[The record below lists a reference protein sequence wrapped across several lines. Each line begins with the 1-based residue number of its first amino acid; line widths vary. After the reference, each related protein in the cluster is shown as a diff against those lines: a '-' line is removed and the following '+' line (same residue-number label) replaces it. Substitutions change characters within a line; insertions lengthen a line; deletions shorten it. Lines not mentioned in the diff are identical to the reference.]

1 MTWGDGARNGLS
13 IGLSSLMALAKS
25 ALAAALNL
33 NFIAN
38 DTLDPRITFTRA
50 STATYTD
57 VDGVL
62 QTSAVNAPRFDYDP
76 VTHAPLGLLRE
87 EQRTN
92 LVLNSA
98 VLVTQ
103 NVTVTAVA
111 HTLSFYGAGTVT
123 LSGTAT
129 ATVVGLGAYPSRK
142 TFTFTPTA
150 GTLTLT
156 VTGSVTLAQLE
167 VGAYASSYIPT
178 AASQVTRAADSATM
192 TGVNFTSWYG
202 AGGTMIVDVN
212 MPVSGIIL
220 TAGTTDMRSPVN
232 GERIYG
238 QPFFPATTNT
248 LTLGVG
254 TFSQIIYYAS
264 YINYSGLITP
274 VGAPSLAS
282 FVMTVFISADGG
294 TFQWPNRT
302 GTRGAVINWGDGTSE
317 TSTGDL
323 TAKTYALAG
332 YYDISVTGTYTA
344 PLFNNGG
351 DRLKCVDVRQWGQV
365 TGMTTW
371 NASFRGCD
379 NLVGT
384 ATDAPVLIGALSS
397 MFEGCTVFNGA
408 IGNWNTSA
416 VTSMSNMFYQATAF
430 NQDIGSWDTS
440 EVTTMGGMFR
450 DASAFNQDIGSW
462 NTSEVTNMSF
472 MFRGITF
479 NQDIGSWNTSEV
491 TSMSYMFYQ
500 ATAFNQDIGS
510 WDTSAVTGM
519 VQMFYAAAAFN
530 QDIGSWNTSAVTN
543 MGAMFDAASAFNQDI
558 GSWNTSEVTNMG
570 AMFRDASAFNQDIGA
585 WNTSE
590 VTNMAVMFRGITFNQ
605 DIGSWNTSAVT
616 NMYQMFFAA
625 SAFNQDIGSWNTS
638 EVTNMGAMFRDASAF
653 NNGGSATINNW
664 NTSEVTS
671 MSEMFFAASAFNQ
684 DIGSWNTSEV
694 TNMAGMFRSAIAF
707 NQDIG
712 SWNTSEVTSM
722 TYMFN
727 TASAFNQDIGAWDTS
742 AVTNMANMFNSA
754 TAFNQDLSGMV
765 TGLTAQPSLFSSG
778 ANATFADN
786 ANGLKPY
793 LSGGVTQ
800 INT

>member
-62 QTSAVNAPRFDYDP
+62 QSSAINAPRFDYDP
-76 VTHAPLGLLRE
+76 VTHTPLGLMRE
-87 EQRTN
+87 AQRTN

-111 HTLSFYGAGTVT
+111 HTLSFYGTGTVT

-129 ATVVGLGAYPSRK
+129 ATVVGSGAYPSRK

-156 VTGSVTLAQLE
+156 VTGSVTFAQLE

-192 TGVNFTSWYG
+192 TGANFTSWYG

-302 GTRGAVINWGDGTSE
+302 GTRDAVINWGDGTSE

-323 TAKTYALAG
+323 TAKTYATAG

-344 PLFNNGG
+344 PYFNNGG
-351 DRLKCVDVRQWGQV
+351 DRLKCVDVRQWGSV

-371 NASFRGCD
+371 NASFRSCD

-384 ATDAPVLIGALSS
+384 ATDALVLIGDLSN

-408 IGNWNTSA
+408 IGAWDTSEVTNMTLMFYQATAFNQDIGAWNTSE
-416 VTSMSNMFYQATAF
+416 VTSMSNMFRGATAF

-440 EVTTMGGMFR
+440 EVTNMTYMFYG
-450 DASAFNQDIGSW
+450 ASAFNQDIGAW
-462 NTSEVTNMSF
+462 NTSAVTNMSV
-472 MFRGITF
+472 MFF
-479 NQDIGSWNTSEV
+479 FAS
-491 TSMSYMFYQ
+491 
-500 ATAFNQDIGS
+500 AFNQDIGS
-510 WDTSAVTGM
+510 WDTSAVT
-519 VQMFYAAAAFN
+519 
-530 QDIGSWNTSAVTN
+530 N
-543 MGAMFDAASAFNQDI
+543 MNS
-558 GSWNTSEVTNMG
+558 
-570 AMFRDASAFNQDIGA
+570 MFRSAIAFNQDIGA
-585 WNTSE
+585 WDTSE
-590 VTNMAVMFRGITFNQ
+590 VTNM
-605 DIGSWNTSAVT
+605 SE
-616 NMYQMFFAA
+616 MFF
-625 SAFNQDIGSWNTS
+625 
-638 EVTNMGAMFRDASAF
+638 VASAF

-664 NTSEVTS
+664 NTSAVTN
-671 MSEMFFAASAFNQ
+671 MGAMFRGATAFNQ
-684 DIGSWNTSEV
+684 DIGSWDTSEV
-694 TNMAGMFRSAIAF
+694 TNM
-707 NQDIG
+707 
-712 SWNTSEVTSM
+712 
-722 TYMFN
+722 TYMFYG
-727 TASAFNQDIGAWDTS
+727 AS
-742 AVTNMANMFNSA
+742 
-754 TAFNQDLSGMV
+754 AFNQDLSGMV
-765 TGLTAQPSLFSSG
+765 TGLTAQPSNFSTS

-786 ANGLKPY
+786 ANGLKPF
-793 LSGGVTQ
+793 LSDGVTQ

>member
-62 QTSAVNAPRFDYDP
+62 QSSAINAPRFDYDP
-76 VTHAPLGLLRE
+76 VTHAPLGLMRE
-87 EQRTN
+87 AQRTN
-92 LVLNSA
+92 LVLNSS

-103 NVTVTAVA
+103 NVTVTTFA
-111 HTLSFYGAGTVT
+111 HTLSFYGTGTVT

-129 ATVVGLGAYPSRK
+129 ATVVGSGAYPSRK
-142 TFTFTPTA
+142 TLTFTPTA

-178 AASQVTRAADSATM
+178 VASQVTRAADSATM

-220 TAGTTDMRSPVN
+220 TAGTTNMRSPVN

-254 TFSQIIYYAS
+254 TFSKITYYAS

-282 FVMTVFISADGG
+282 FVMTVFISANGG

-302 GTRGAVINWGDGTSE
+302 GTRNATIDWGDGTSE
-317 TSTGDL
+317 TSVGNL
-323 TAKTYALAG
+323 GVKTYTLAG

-344 PLFNNGG
+344 PSFNGVG
-351 DRLKCVDVRQWGQV
+351 DRLKCVDVRQWGSV
-365 TGMTTW
+365 TGMTAW
-371 NASFRGCD
+371 NGSFYLCA

-384 ATDAPVLIGALSS
+384 ATDAPVLIGFLDNMLRGAI
-397 MFEGCTVFNGA
+397 VFNGA
-408 IGNWNTSA
+408 IGSWNTSSVTNMVSMFHTASAFNQDVGSWNTSA
-416 VTSMSNMFYQATAF
+416 VTSMS
-430 NQDIGSWDTS
+430 S
-440 EVTTMGGMFR
+440 MFR
-450 DASAFNQDIGSW
+450 SATAFNQDIGSW
-462 NTSEVTNMSF
+462 NTSS
-472 MFRGITF
+472 
-479 NQDIGSWNTSEV
+479 V
-491 TSMSYMFYQ
+491 TSMASMFQ
-500 ATAFNQDIGS
+500 SATAFNQDIGS
-510 WDTSAVTGM
+510 WNTG
-519 VQMFYAAAAFN
+519 
-530 QDIGSWNTSAVTN
+530 S
-543 MGAMFDAASAFNQDI
+543 
-558 GSWNTSEVTNMG
+558 
-570 AMFRDASAFNQDIGA
+570 
-585 WNTSE
+585 
-590 VTNMAVMFRGITFNQ
+590 VTNMAF
-605 DIGSWNTSAVT
+605 
-616 NMYQMFFAA
+616 
-625 SAFNQDIGSWNTS
+625 
-638 EVTNMGAMFRDASAF
+638 
-653 NNGGSATINNW
+653 
-664 NTSEVTS
+664 
-671 MSEMFFAASAFNQ
+671 
-684 DIGSWNTSEV
+684 
-694 TNMAGMFRSAIAF
+694 
-707 NQDIG
+707 
-712 SWNTSEVTSM
+712 
-722 TYMFN
+722 
-727 TASAFNQDIGAWDTS
+727 
-742 AVTNMANMFNSA
+742 MFNSA
-754 TAFNQDLSGMV
+754 SAFNQDLSGML
-765 TGLTAQPSLFSSG
+765 TGLTSQPTAFSTS
-778 ANATFADN
+778 ANATFANN

>member
-62 QTSAVNAPRFDYDP
+62 QSSAINAPRFDYDP
-76 VTHAPLGLLRE
+76 VTHTPLGLMRE
-87 EQRTN
+87 AQRTN

-111 HTLSFYGAGTVT
+111 HTLSFYGTGTVT

-129 ATVVGLGAYPSRK
+129 ATVVGSGAYPSRK

-156 VTGSVTLAQLE
+156 VTGSVTFAQLE

-192 TGVNFTSWYG
+192 TGANFTSWYG

-302 GTRGAVINWGDGTSE
+302 GTRDAVINWGDGTSE

-323 TAKTYALAG
+323 TAKTYATAG

-344 PLFNNGG
+344 PYFNNGG
-351 DRLKCVDVRQWGQV
+351 DRLKCVDVRQWGSV

-371 NASFRGCD
+371 NASFRSCD

-384 ATDAPVLIGALSS
+384 ATDAPVLIGDLSN

-416 VTSMSNMFYQATAF
+416 VT
-430 NQDIGSWDTS
+430 
-440 EVTTMGGMFR
+440 
-450 DASAFNQDIGSW
+450 
-462 NTSEVTNMSF
+462 NMSV
-472 MFRGITF
+472 MFFG
-479 NQDIGSWNTSEV
+479 
-491 TSMSYMFYQ
+491 
-500 ATAFNQDIGS
+500 AT
-510 WDTSAVTGM
+510 
-519 VQMFYAAAAFN
+519 
-530 QDIGSWNTSAVTN
+530 
-543 MGAMFDAASAFNQDI
+543 
-558 GSWNTSEVTNMG
+558 
-570 AMFRDASAFNQDIGA
+570 AFNQDIGA

-590 VTNMAVMFRGITFNQ
+590 VTNMATMFRSAAAFNQDIGSWNTGAVTIMSQMFRLALAFNQNIGSWNTSEVTAMQSMFYDASAFNQDIGSWDTSEVTDMSYMFRSASAFNQ
-605 DIGSWNTSAVT
+605 DIGSWNTSSVT
-616 NMYQMFFAA
+616 GMTGMFLGA
-625 SAFNQDIGSWNTS
+625 SVFNQDIGSWNTS
-638 EVTNMGAMFRDASAF
+638 EVTNMSYMF
-653 NNGGSATINNW
+653 NSAT
-664 NTSEVTS
+664 
-671 MSEMFFAASAFNQ
+671 AFNQ
-684 DIGSWNTSEV
+684 DIGSWDTSEV
-694 TNMAGMFRSAIAF
+694 TSMASMFLNAFAFNNGGSASINNWNTGAVTIMSQMFRLALAF
-707 NQDIG
+707 NQNIG
-712 SWNTSEVTSM
+712 SWNTS
-722 TYMFN
+722 
-727 TASAFNQDIGAWDTS
+727 
-742 AVTNMANMFNSA
+742 AVTNMSFMFSGA
-754 TAFNQDLSGMV
+754 AAFNQDLSGMV
-765 TGLTAQPSLFSSG
+765 TGLTAQPPSFSTS

-786 ANGLKPY
+786 ANGLKPF
-793 LSGGVTQ
+793 LSDGVTQ
-800 INT
+800 ITT

>member
-384 ATDAPVLIGALSS
+384 ATDAPVLIGAVNN

-408 IGNWNTSA
+408 IGNWNTSE
-416 VTSMSNMFYQATAF
+416 VTNMSLMFYQATAFNQDIGSWNTSEVTNMNSMFYDATAF

-440 EVTTMGGMFR
+440 EVTDMTSVFNR
-450 DASAFNQDIGSW
+450 AS
-462 NTSEVTNMSF
+462 
-472 MFRGITF
+472 
-479 NQDIGSWNTSEV
+479 
-491 TSMSYMFYQ
+491 
-500 ATAFNQDIGS
+500 
-510 WDTSAVTGM
+510 
-519 VQMFYAAAAFN
+519 AFN

-543 MGAMFDAASAFNQDI
+543 MFGMFAN
-558 GSWNTSEVTNMG
+558 V
-570 AMFRDASAFNQDIGA
+570 
-585 WNTSE
+585 
-590 VTNMAVMFRGITFNQ
+590 
-605 DIGSWNTSAVT
+605 
-616 NMYQMFFAA
+616 
-625 SAFNQDIGSWNTS
+625 
-638 EVTNMGAMFRDASAF
+638 SAF

-664 NTSEVTS
+664 NTSAVTN
-671 MSEMFFAASAFNQ
+671 MASVFQSNTAFNQ
-684 DIGSWNTSEV
+684 DIGSWNT
-694 TNMAGMFRSAIAF
+694 G
-707 NQDIG
+707 
-712 SWNTSEVTSM
+712 
-722 TYMFN
+722 
-727 TASAFNQDIGAWDTS
+727 
-742 AVTNMANMFNSA
+742 AVTNMLQMFRLAS
-754 TAFNQDLSGMV
+754 AFNQDLSGMV
-765 TGLTAQPSLFSSG
+765 TSLTAQPTAFSTS

-793 LSGGVTQ
+793 LSDGVTQ
-800 INT
+800 ITT

>member
-384 ATDAPVLIGALSS
+384 ATDAPVLIGAVNN

-408 IGNWNTSA
+408 IGNWNTSE
-416 VTSMSNMFYQATAF
+416 VTNMSLMFYQATAFNQDIGSWNTSEVTNMNSMFYDATAF

-440 EVTTMGGMFR
+440 EVTDMTSVFNR
-450 DASAFNQDIGSW
+450 AS
-462 NTSEVTNMSF
+462 
-472 MFRGITF
+472 
-479 NQDIGSWNTSEV
+479 
-491 TSMSYMFYQ
+491 
-500 ATAFNQDIGS
+500 
-510 WDTSAVTGM
+510 
-519 VQMFYAAAAFN
+519 AFN

-543 MGAMFDAASAFNQDI
+543 MFGMFAN
-558 GSWNTSEVTNMG
+558 V
-570 AMFRDASAFNQDIGA
+570 
-585 WNTSE
+585 
-590 VTNMAVMFRGITFNQ
+590 
-605 DIGSWNTSAVT
+605 
-616 NMYQMFFAA
+616 
-625 SAFNQDIGSWNTS
+625 
-638 EVTNMGAMFRDASAF
+638 SAF

-664 NTSEVTS
+664 NTSSVTNMTS
-671 MSEMFFAASAFNQ
+671 VFQTNTAFNQ
-684 DIGSWNTSEV
+684 DIGSWNTS
-694 TNMAGMFRSAIAF
+694 
-707 NQDIG
+707 
-712 SWNTSEVTSM
+712 
-722 TYMFN
+722 
-727 TASAFNQDIGAWDTS
+727 
-742 AVTNMANMFNSA
+742 AVTTMAQMFINAS
-754 TAFNQDLSGMV
+754 AFNQDLSGMV
-765 TGLTAQPSLFSSG
+765 TGLTAQPSKFASG
-778 ANATFADN
+778 AANATFANN
-786 ANGLKPY
+786 ANGLKPF
-793 LSGGVTQ
+793 LSDGVTQ
-800 INT
+800 ITT

>member
-62 QTSAVNAPRFDYDP
+62 QSSAINAPRFDYDP
-76 VTHAPLGLLRE
+76 VTHTPLGLMRE
-87 EQRTN
+87 AQRTN

-111 HTLSFYGAGTVT
+111 HTLSFYGTGTVT

-129 ATVVGLGAYPSRK
+129 ATVVGSGAYPSRK

-156 VTGSVTLAQLE
+156 VTGSVTFAQLE

-192 TGVNFTSWYG
+192 TGANFTSWYG

-294 TFQWPNRT
+294 TFQWPNCT
-302 GTRGAVINWGDGTSE
+302 GTRDAVINWGDGTSE

-344 PLFNNGG
+344 PYFNNGG

-371 NASFRGCD
+371 NASFRSCD

-384 ATDAPVLIGALSS
+384 ATDALVLIGDLSN

-408 IGNWNTSA
+408 IGNWNTSSA
-416 VTSMSNMFYQATAF
+416 TNVFQMFRSATAF
-430 NQDIGSWDTS
+430 NQ
-440 EVTTMGGMFR
+440 
-450 DASAFNQDIGSW
+450 NIGSW
-462 NTSEVTNMSF
+462 NTSEVTTMS
-472 MFRGITF
+472 R
-479 NQDIGSWNTSEV
+479 
-491 TSMSYMFYQ
+491 MFYQ
-500 ATAFNQDIGS
+500 AIAFNQ
-510 WDTSAVTGM
+510 
-519 VQMFYAAAAFN
+519 N
-530 QDIGSWNTSAVTN
+530 IGSWNTSAVTN
-543 MGAMFDAASAFNQDI
+543 MSN
-558 GSWNTSEVTNMG
+558 
-570 AMFRDASAFNQDIGA
+570 
-585 WNTSE
+585 
-590 VTNMAVMFRGITFNQ
+590 
-605 DIGSWNTSAVT
+605 
-616 NMYQMFFAA
+616 MFF
-625 SAFNQDIGSWNTS
+625 G
-638 EVTNMGAMFRDASAF
+638 ASAF

-671 MSEMFFAASAFNQ
+671 MQSIFQGTSAFNQDIGSWNTGAVTNMSYMFSGASAFNQ
-684 DIGSWNTSEV
+684 DIGSWNTGAVTTMAIMFLGAFAFNNGGSATINNWNTSEVTTMSQMFQNAIAFNQNIGAWDTSEV
-694 TNMAGMFRSAIAF
+694 TNMANMLR
-707 NQDIG
+707 N
-712 SWNTSEVTSM
+712 
-722 TYMFN
+722 
-727 TASAFNQDIGAWDTS
+727 AS
-742 AVTNMANMFNSA
+742 
-754 TAFNQDLSGMV
+754 AFNQDLSGMV
-765 TGLTAQPSLFSSG
+765 TGLTAQPSNFSTS

-786 ANGLKPY
+786 ANGLKPF
-793 LSGGVTQ
+793 LSDGVTQ

>member
-111 HTLSFYGAGTVT
+111 HTLSFYGTGTVT

-129 ATVVGLGAYPSRK
+129 ATVVGSGAYPSRK

-192 TGVNFTSWYG
+192 TGANFTSWYG

-384 ATDAPVLIGALSS
+384 ATDAPVLIGAVNN

-408 IGNWNTSA
+408 IGNWNTSE
-416 VTSMSNMFYQATAF
+416 VTNMSLMFYQATAFNQDIGSWNTSEVTNMNSMFYDATAF

-440 EVTTMGGMFR
+440 EVTDMTSVFNR
-450 DASAFNQDIGSW
+450 AS
-462 NTSEVTNMSF
+462 
-472 MFRGITF
+472 
-479 NQDIGSWNTSEV
+479 
-491 TSMSYMFYQ
+491 
-500 ATAFNQDIGS
+500 
-510 WDTSAVTGM
+510 
-519 VQMFYAAAAFN
+519 AFN

-543 MGAMFDAASAFNQDI
+543 MFGMFAN
-558 GSWNTSEVTNMG
+558 V
-570 AMFRDASAFNQDIGA
+570 
-585 WNTSE
+585 
-590 VTNMAVMFRGITFNQ
+590 
-605 DIGSWNTSAVT
+605 
-616 NMYQMFFAA
+616 
-625 SAFNQDIGSWNTS
+625 
-638 EVTNMGAMFRDASAF
+638 SAF

-664 NTSEVTS
+664 NTSAVTN
-671 MSEMFFAASAFNQ
+671 MASVFQSNTAFNQ
-684 DIGSWNTSEV
+684 DIGSWNT
-694 TNMAGMFRSAIAF
+694 G
-707 NQDIG
+707 
-712 SWNTSEVTSM
+712 
-722 TYMFN
+722 
-727 TASAFNQDIGAWDTS
+727 
-742 AVTNMANMFNSA
+742 AVTNMLQMFRLAS
-754 TAFNQDLSGMV
+754 AFNQDLSGMV
-765 TGLTAQPSLFSSG
+765 TSLTAQPTAFSTS

-786 ANGLKPY
+786 ANGLKPF
-793 LSGGVTQ
+793 LSDGVTQ

>member
-62 QTSAVNAPRFDYDP
+62 QSSAINAPRFDYDP
-76 VTHAPLGLLRE
+76 VTHTPLGLMRE
-87 EQRTN
+87 AQRTN

-111 HTLSFYGAGTVT
+111 HTLSFYGTGTVT

-129 ATVVGLGAYPSRK
+129 ATVVGSGAYPSRK

-156 VTGSVTLAQLE
+156 VTGSVTFAQLE

-192 TGVNFTSWYG
+192 TGANFTSWYG

-302 GTRGAVINWGDGTSE
+302 GTRDAVINWGDGTSE

-323 TAKTYALAG
+323 TAKTYATAG

-344 PLFNNGG
+344 PYFNNGG
-351 DRLKCVDVRQWGQV
+351 DRLKCVDVRQWGSV

-371 NASFRGCD
+371 NASFRSCD

-384 ATDAPVLIGALSS
+384 ATDAPVLIGDLSN

-416 VTSMSNMFYQATAF
+416 VTSMTLVFYQAT
-430 NQDIGSWDTS
+430 
-440 EVTTMGGMFR
+440 
-450 DASAFNQDIGSW
+450 AFNQDIGSW
-462 NTSEVTNMSF
+462 NTSEVTNMSV
-472 MFRGITF
+472 MFR
-479 NQDIGSWNTSEV
+479 SAS
-491 TSMSYMFYQ
+491 
-500 ATAFNQDIGS
+500 AFNQDIG
-510 WDTSAVTGM
+510 A
-519 VQMFYAAAAFN
+519 
-530 QDIGSWNTSAVTN
+530 WNTSAVTN
-543 MGAMFDAASAFNQDI
+543 MGQMFFDASAFNNGGSATINNWNTGAVTSMVEMFRSTTFNQDI
-558 GSWNTSEVTNMG
+558 GAWNTSEVTSMA
-570 AMFRDASAFNQDIGA
+570 AMFYGSAFNQDIGA

-590 VTNMAVMFRGITFNQ
+590 VTNMAAMFLGASAFNQDIGSWNTGAVTNMSQMFYGAAFNQDIGSWNTGAVTNMSQMFYGAAFNQ

-616 NMYQMFFAA
+616 NMTQMFRGA
-625 SAFNQDIGSWNTS
+625 S
-638 EVTNMGAMFRDASAF
+638 
-653 NNGGSATINNW
+653 
-664 NTSEVTS
+664 
-671 MSEMFFAASAFNQ
+671 
-684 DIGSWNTSEV
+684 
-694 TNMAGMFRSAIAF
+694 
-707 NQDIG
+707 
-712 SWNTSEVTSM
+712 
-722 TYMFN
+722 
-727 TASAFNQDIGAWDTS
+727 
-742 AVTNMANMFNSA
+742 
-754 TAFNQDLSGMV
+754 AFNQDLSGMV
-765 TGLTAQPSLFSSG
+765 TGLTTQPSNFSLS